1 MTKNQN
7 VPIMIIYGED
17 DKIVAPVD
25 ASWTFNQNKMGM
37 EADETIEDDLKH
49 YIKKNMT
56 QGGHISFFVGKNMDY
71 IDNIV
76 ETINNEKFTPNYDT
90 GEEREYLQISLV
102 VDIILIVT
110 NIILNITL
118 VYFTYLVLKITKC
131 TNGKINLLMLFM
143 NLTLISDLVLKIHVI
158 ADNIN
163 RTELR

>member
-1 MTKNQN
+1 MTENQN

-71 IDNIV
+71 IDNIAY
-76 ETINNEKFTPNYDT
+76 TIKNHFTSDYNT

-143 NLTLISDLVLKIHVI
+143 NLTLISDLVLKILVL
-158 ADNIN
+158 ADNVN